1 MAEIGELI
9 SRIREF
15 INRPRKQN
23 LLLKDGRFWNQLC
36 SSLDVIQDTDVALDD
51 YVGHDFPESLGQKYL
66 AIYGVLQSL
75 FIQQDAVDHL
85 IESLKLKMPNA
96 SERLKDVRE
105 VRNKSIGHPTKKGG
119 KKGTTYHFISRGT
132 MNKNG
137 FQLMSCVPGRDHEF
151 ENVNI
156 LPLISR
162 QRSVIEEVLKEV
174 LAMFEEEEMKHKEE
188 FKAEKLANIF
198 QKNIGYSIGKMYEA
212 IHGGMSGP
220 LFVLG
225 LGHLEYIEKALESFK
240 QALQRRGLWEPSEGI
255 RYTYK
260 EMEYP
265 ISELKKYFQ
274 GKDGSESPGE
284 KANVNLFFVEK
295 KIEELKGAAKEIDQD
310 YEG

>member
-1 MAEIGELI
+1 MEKSGELI

-23 LLLKDGRFWNQLC
+23 LLLKDKRFWNQLT
-36 SSLDVIQDTDVALDD
+36 SSLDVVQDTDLALDD
-51 YVGHDFPESLGQKYL
+51 YAKDDFPESTGQRYL
-66 AIYGVLQSL
+66 AIYGVLQCL
-75 FIQQDAVDHL
+75 FVQQYAVDHL
-85 IESLKLKMPNA
+85 IESLKLKIPNT
-96 SERLKDVRE
+96 SERLKDVRD
-105 VRNKSIGHPTKKGG
+105 VRNKSIGHPTKKSG
-119 KKGTTYHFISRGT
+119 KKGATYHFISRVT
-132 MNKNG
+132 MHKEG
-137 FQLMSCVPGRDHEF
+137 FQLMSCVPERGHEF
-151 ENVNI
+151 ENVDI
-156 LPLISR
+156 LRLISR
-162 QRSVIEEVLKEV
+162 QRGVIEEVLKEV
-174 LAMFEEEEMKHKEE
+174 LAMLEEEEMKHKEE

-225 LGHLEYIEKALESFK
+225 LGHLEQIEKALESFK

-265 ISELKKYFQ
+265 ISELEKYLQ
-274 GKDGSESPGE
+274 RKDGSESPGE

-295 KIEELKGAAKEIDQD
+295 KIEELKGVAKEIDED
-310 YEG
+310 YEE